1 MAGRPRK
8 NEGLKK
14 LQGTS
19 RDDRAIDQPAF
30 DEITEIPNPPAYLG
44 LKKEG
49 KTLYQTTAQQLAS
62 IGLLNNVNIT
72 FVFLYAKEMQKYI
85 DAETEIKKL
94 GSRLNII
101 KDSNDNIIKIEPL
114 PLDKMASSYLENAR
128 KLANELGI
136 TPASAAKV
144 SGFKKKEDKNPFTQM
159 LNE

>member
-8 NEGLKK
+8 NEGVKK

-19 RDDRAIDQPAF
+19 RADREVEQPDF
-30 DEITEIPNPPAYLG
+30 EQIVKIPNPPAHFG

-49 KTLYQTTAQQLAS
+49 KLLYQTTASQLAHV
-62 IGLLNNVNIT
+62 GMLNNVNIT

-85 DAETEIKKL
+85 DAEKDIKKL
-94 GSRLNII
+94 GSRMNII
-101 KDSNDNIIKIEPL
+101 KDSNDNIIKIEQL
-114 PLDKMASSYLENAR
+114 PLDKMANVYLENAR

-144 SGFKKKEDKNPFTQM
+144 GGFKAKEEKNPFTELM
-159 LNE
+159 SE